1 MDPRIT
7 ERLARI
13 ATDVLGRLRAS
24 VDDSRAKLEAE
35 RALLEARLDEIEG
48 ELQALRG
55 VDAQLSVMA
64 VDVEDIQKIAGGEG

>member
-24 VDDSRAKLEAE
+24 VDDSRAKLQAE
-35 RALLEARLDEIEG
+35 RALLEARLDEIDG